1 MRDDNSPPAF
11 PVDLIPAALTDAGDF
26 WQRSEP
32 APGLLRRRRFATVRF
47 EWTSRTMGKGRRRWE
62 ESLRFRWSSD
72 QGSAST
78 RSGSGVSAVPAA
90 STSPNSDILTL
101 RFAPPGVS
109 LLPVTLRGLL
119 PLKPFTLRL
128 ENVAASYSSDPRL
141 AYYILYQELRE
152 MGRRRQVQCS
162 EKFSLQPKFGPTSVD
177 LLRGPSSPQL

>member
-1 MRDDNSPPAF
+1 MRDDNSRPAF
-11 PVDLIPAALTDAGDF
+11 PVDLIPAALADAGDF

-32 APGLLRRRRFATVRF
+32 APGLLRRRGFATVRF

-62 ESLRFRWSSD
+62 ESLRFRLSSD

-101 RFAPPGVS
+101 LRFAPPF
-109 LLPVTLRGLL
+109 LFFQWRPRAL
-119 PLKPFTLRL
+119 PLKPFTMRL

-152 MGRRRQVQCS
+152 MGRRQQVQCS
-162 EKFSLQPKFGPTSVD
+162 EKFSL
-177 LLRGPSSPQL
+177 

>member
-1 MRDDNSPPAF
+1 MRDDNSRPAF

-32 APGLLRRRRFATVRF
+32 APGLLRRRGFATVRF

-62 ESLRFRWSSD
+62 ESLRFRLSSD

-101 RFAPPGVS
+101 LRFAPPFLFSQWRSEGFA
-109 LLPVTLRGLL
+109 LKTFHDATGKRGCIILV
-119 PLKPFTLRL
+119 R
-128 ENVAASYSSDPRL
+128 SQIG
-141 AYYILYQELRE
+141 ILYTLS
-152 MGRRRQVQCS
+152 GITWN
-162 EKFSLQPKFGPTSVD
+162 GP
-177 LLRGPSSPQL
+177 